1 MALHLILLAVN
12 KVCPNLQGSIVLHS
26 NCLGALSRVE
36 ELPIDKIPAACKHA
50 DILKT
55 ILIACDQLTFR
66 RTFQHVKAHQD
77 DCIDFALLS
86 RASQLSCAV
95 DAGAKRVLVKA
106 IEDGERI
113 QNAFPLEPV
122 ICFAGSNKLTPAI
135 KLFMIFW
142 IH

>member
-55 ILIACDQLTFR
+55 ILIACGQLTFC

-86 RASQLSCAV
+86 RASQLNCAL
-95 DAGAKRVLVKA
+95 DAGATRVLVKA

-113 QNAFPLEPV
+113 
-122 ICFAGSNKLTPAI
+122 
-135 KLFMIFW
+135 
-142 IH
+142 